1 MRSNENNLYF
11 SVSIASF
18 QAIAT
23 DQVKRWGKKKKT
35 NKTNKQ
41 KKNRKI
47 KSKANVNTQKI
58 PSFIKQKML
67 MKILIAWRTVL
78 LNTAL

>member
-1 MRSNENNLYF
+1 MRSNGNNSYF

-23 DQVKRWGKKKKT
+23 DQVKRWGKKKKQT
-35 NKTNKQ
+35 NKETK

-47 KSKANVNTQKI
+47 KAKANVNTQKI

>member
-1 MRSNENNLYF
+1 MRSNGNNSYF

-23 DQVKRWGKKKKT
+23 DQVKRWGKKKKQT
-35 NKTNKQ
+35 KKQ

-47 KSKANVNTQKI
+47 KAKANVNTQKI

>member
-1 MRSNENNLYF
+1 MKIIYIS
-11 SVSIASF
+11 
-18 QAIAT
+18 
-23 DQVKRWGKKKKT
+23 RWVLLPFKLLLPIKLKGEVRKKKT
-35 NKTNKQ
+35 KQTNK
-41 KKNRKI
+41 KKIRKI

-67 MKILIAWRTVL
+67 MKILIAWQTVL

>member
-1 MRSNENNLYF
+1 METIRIS
-11 SVSIASF
+11 
-18 QAIAT
+18 
-23 DQVKRWGKKKKT
+23 RWVLLPFKLLLPTKLKGEVTKK
-35 NKTNKQ
+35 NKQTKKQ

-47 KSKANVNTQKI
+47 KAKANVNTQKI